1 MILIALGS
9 NLPGPW
15 GDPRATVERALRELE
30 MQNIRIRSVSTLIE
44 TMPFGVTSQPPFMN
58 AVARIE
64 TAMSA
69 EALMRALHM
78 LERKAGR
85 RRRKRW
91 GPRTLD
97 LDLLDY
103 HSLIRRPARSSIK
116 PLALPHPGLEQRI
129 FVLAPLLEVA
139 PRWRHPV
146 SHQLAALTLRK
157 LYRLEQS

>member
-1 MILIALGS
+1 
-9 NLPGPW
+9 
-15 GDPRATVERALRELE
+15 
-30 MQNIRIRSVSTLIE
+30 
-44 TMPFGVTSQPPFMN
+44 MPFGVTSQPPFMN

>member
-1 MILIALGS
+1 
-9 NLPGPW
+9 
-15 GDPRATVERALRELE
+15 LRELE